1 MLLHRC
7 VYCLTNNSAEVKFD
21 KRGKPYT
28 TCRACGSRS
37 FFQSIHACRGLA
49 VMPDLLEEA
58 MKRRERDKDYCKEF
72 DDKIAAMV
80 AQVSGLLAAPA
91 AIPQTP
97 LASSMNRPLMEP
109 YREAK

>member
-91 AIPQTP
+91 SIPQAP
-97 LASSMNRPLMEP
+97 LTGSMNRPLMEP

>member
-1 MLLHRC
+1 
-7 VYCLTNNSAEVKFD
+7 
-21 KRGKPYT
+21 
-28 TCRACGSRS
+28 
-37 FFQSIHACRGLA
+37 
-49 VMPDLLEEA
+49 MPDLLEEA

-91 AIPQTP
+91 SIPQAP
-97 LASSMNRPLMEP
+97 LTGSMNRPLMEP

>member
-1 MLLHRC
+1 
-7 VYCLTNNSAEVKFD
+7 
-21 KRGKPYT
+21 
-28 TCRACGSRS
+28 
-37 FFQSIHACRGLA
+37 
-49 VMPDLLEEA
+49 MPDLLEEA
-58 MKRRERDKDYCKEF
+58 MRRREKDKDYCKEF